1 MSANQQPVGIDAV
14 GGAGHQGAVVLAF
27 YNFQCG
33 GILRLHDE
41 DLIHLIGQDLIQHP
55 QKEGIP
61 LPELVQVGEQLGAG
75 QTPVTGEDAVGALP
89 AYRQAGPFQMADG
102 HL

>member
-14 GGAGHQGAVVLAF
+14 GGAGHQGAVVLPLRD
-27 YNFQCG
+27 FQRG

-41 DLIHLIGQDLIQHP
+41 DLIHLIGQNLIQHP
-55 QKEGIP
+55 QEEGIP

-75 QTPVTGEDAVGALP
+75 QTPVTGEDAVGTLP
-89 AYRQAGPFQMADG
+89 AHRQAGPFQMAHG